1 MLAQPTKRYK
11 LDSTIRLWTFVNLG
25 FVARALQ
32 VLIEPRERPKRLVAQ
47 EALVPRSIPREIG
60 RPCRFLR
67 RRLFPTQG
75 PGEQSRAVRD
85 IVLRVLADD
94 KPIQLFSRHARWAGV
109 RLEVECERPE

>member
-47 EALVPRSIPREIG
+47 EALVPRPIPREIG
-60 RPCRFLR
+60 RPCRFRR

-75 PGEQSRAVRD
+75 PREQSRAVRD
-85 IVLRVLADD
+85 VVLRVLADD
-94 KPIQLFSRHARWAGV
+94 KPIQLFSRHARGAGV